1 MNSSQR
7 RKTQR
12 SFPYSIK
19 VYAESGLRYFE
30 HDDKVMTARNWCQHN
45 TKDGYKVSTRWDYTE
60 FKFASEKDAVIFALK
75 WI

>member
-12 SFPYSIK
+12 NFPHSIK
-19 VYAESGLRYFE
+19 VYPESVMRYFE
-30 HDDKVMTARNWCQHN
+30 HDDKVMAARNWCQHN
-45 TKDGYKVSTRWDYTE
+45 AKGGYKVSNFWDYTE

-75 WI
+75 WV